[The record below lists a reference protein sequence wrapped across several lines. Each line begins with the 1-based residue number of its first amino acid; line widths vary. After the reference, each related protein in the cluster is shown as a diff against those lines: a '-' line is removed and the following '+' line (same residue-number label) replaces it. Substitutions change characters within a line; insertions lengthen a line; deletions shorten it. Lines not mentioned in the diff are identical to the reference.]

1 MKLLASYFPY
11 EMSADKD
18 GLWSFSNR
26 HGFPVGVNLSEHDG
40 GWDGI
45 WDDYPQ
51 WQVQLRDLDDSLV
64 RLLCCPDSIVE
75 EGTPFEAESIQLYG
89 TTSNPGASEDDMA
102 AYLDRLRLLMETGA
116 LGTLFPYGMEL
127 QRSGAWVFFNRG
139 YKPVGMSVGR
149 FVRYGDWPVGVKLKD
164 LDHHTI
170 AGLSYTGAYD
180 EEWAIPGQAVHF
192 YDDGSVPTSS
202 ARKMDTYLAKL
213 RTLMLLE
220 GASNS
225 RAPWRHRVARYARK
239 TLAGADPLKIV
250 SGLVKLLRP

>member
-26 HGFPVGVNLSEHDG
+26 LGFPVGVNLSGHDRR
-40 GWDGI
+40 WDGI
-45 WDDYPQ
+45 WDNYPQ
-51 WQVQLRDLDDSLV
+51 WQMRLRELDDPLV
-64 RLLCCPDSIVE
+64 HSLCCPDSVAM
-75 EGTPFEAESIQLYG
+75 EGTLFEAESIQLYG
-89 TTSNPGASEDDMA
+89 ATSNPGASEDDMA
-102 AYLDRLRLLMETGA
+102 AYLDRLRLLMEAGA
-116 LGTLFPYGMEL
+116 LRTLFPYGMEL

-149 FVRYGDWPVGVKLKD
+149 FIRYGDWPVGVKLKD
-164 LDHHTI
+164 LEHRTI
-170 AGLSYTGAYD
+170 AVLSCTGVYD

-202 ARKMDTYLAKL
+202 ARNMDTYVEKL

-220 GASNS
+220 GATNS
-225 RAPWRHRVARYARK
+225 RAPWPHRVARYARK
-239 TLAGADPLKIV
+239 TLTDTDPLKIV